1 MKPINATETGYERFE
16 ILGHNALFTNMRIDR
31 KSLPEGIYGYDLRD
45 SDDCSG
51 EPFSRNGTVHVKN
64 SGYNF

>member
-1 MKPINATETGYERFE
+1 
-16 ILGHNALFTNMRIDR
+16 MRIDR